1 ATGGVTTGGTAATG
15 GMPTTGG
22 QAPTGGSPVVSPSAG
37 FGGMVSAG
45 GAAAG
50 GSGGAGAGLS
60 SCDAALTT
68 VLAGP
73 LANEAG
79 GGVVASVSRDFN
91 GDGRLDLAGANL
103 DGSLS
108 LLLGN
113 GDGTFAAGVVYPTGL
128 EDGQRSG
135 FSPSVI
141 VASDFDWNGTADL
154 ALVSPASTS
163 VSVLLGRP
171 DGTFG
176 PATEYSLPGVNI
188 ALTSGDFDGDG
199 SVDLA
204 VVGLVANAGIDV
216 GSLHV
221 LSGKRDGTFVV
232 AGQPWE
238 GGAVEDIEAADVDA
252 DGVLDLVV
260 LDDTSIT
267 VLYNQGGGKFGAPRV
282 FSAADDFTSL
292 EASDFDSDGYTDVA
306 VAFACGASAVP
317 ESGVQLFQG
326 DGMGGLVA
334 GSRYLLADGCAG
346 PLQLADVNGDALLD
360 LIAAP
365 WSPFL
370 ARGDGSFLSEVSSP
384 ALFGQTLVG
393 LADWNGDGDR
403 DVMTSAGTSVVVY
416 PGRGEG
422 SFGYSRLFETGI
434 VPASLVVGNFGASA
448 APDVATVNLDSSRQS
463 SVSLLFNEGDGTLA
477 SPVQYPTEA
486 PAGALRTADLNADG
500 WPDLLLPLASSAG
513 IGVLLGSSSGEL
525 SPMVSYEAGLDP
537 RELDVGDLNRDGA
550 LDVVVA
556 DQIGQAIQVLLGKGD
571 GSFEAPSR
579 VQLGR
584 DTTQIAVLDANRDAF
599 PDVAVTSLGALSWTL
614 LLGDGTGA
622 FHEAF
627 EYAGGE
633 RASQLTHGDLDHD
646 GNEDVLISNQLGLS
660 IFFGTSQGNFE
671 RTLGHAGLGGDFSVV
686 DMDLDGISDLVS
698 TSFGDPSG
706 VTIAFGNGDGTFR
719 CKQRYA
725 IGLSVRSH
733 AVGDL
738 NRDGRNDLAVVSGD
752 GVEVWSSR
760 PR

>member
-1 ATGGVTTGGTAATG
+1 MV
-15 GMPTTGG
+15 
-22 QAPTGGSPVVSPSAG
+22 APGAG

-45 GAAAG
+45 GAAPG
-50 GSGGAGAGLS
+50 GSGGAGASLS
-60 SCDAALTT
+60 SCDAALST
-68 VLAGP
+68 VVDGP

-79 GGVVASVSRDFN
+79 GSVVASVSRDFN
-91 GDGRLDLAGANL
+91 ADGRLDLAGANL

-108 LLLGN
+108 VLLGN
-113 GDGTFAAGVVYPTGL
+113 GDGTFAAGVVYSTGL

-135 FSPSVI
+135 YSPSVI
-141 VASDFDWNGTADL
+141 VASDFDSDGTADL

-176 PATEYSLPGVNI
+176 TATEYPLPGVNI

-204 VVGLVANAGIDV
+204 VLGLVANAGIDV
-216 GSLHV
+216 GTLHV
-221 LSGKRDGTFVV
+221 LFGRRDGTFVV
-232 AGQPWE
+232 EGQSWE
-238 GGAVEDIEAADVDA
+238 GGAVEDIEAADIDA

-260 LDDTSIT
+260 LDYTSIT
-267 VLYNQGGGKFGAPRV
+267 VLYAQGGGRFGAPRV
-282 FSAADDFTSL
+282 LSGADTFTSL
-292 EASDFDSDGYTDVA
+292 EASDFDTDGYVDLA
-306 VAFACGASAVP
+306 VSFSCGRSALP

-334 GSRYLLADGCAG
+334 GSRYLLAGGCAG
-346 PLQLADVNGDALLD
+346 PLHLADVNGDGAPD
-360 LIAAP
+360 LVAAP

-370 ARGDGSFLSEVSSP
+370 ALGDGSFSTEVSS
-384 ALFGQTLVG
+384 AGLFGQTLVG
-393 LADWNGDGDR
+393 LADWDGDGNR
-403 DVMTSAGTSVVVY
+403 DVMTSAGTSVIVY
-416 PGRGEG
+416 PGRGDG
-422 SFGYSRLFETGI
+422 TFGYSPVFETGI
-434 VPASLVVGNFGASA
+434 APTSLVVGNFGASA
-448 APDVATVNLDSSRQS
+448 APDVATLNFDSSLGS

-477 SPVQYPTEA
+477 SPVQYPTDP

-500 WPDLLLPLASSAG
+500 WLDLLLPLASSAG
-513 IGVLLGSSSGEL
+513 IGVLLGSSSGEF
-525 SPMVSYEAGLDP
+525 SSMVSYEAGRDP
-537 RELDVGDLNRDGA
+537 RDLDVRDLNRDGA

-556 DQIGQAIQVLLGKGD
+556 DQVGQAIQVLLGKGD
-571 GSFEAPSR
+571 GSFEAPAR
-579 VQLGR
+579 VQLNR
-584 DTTQIAVLDANRDAF
+584 DATQVVVLDANRDAF
-599 PDVAVTSLGALSWTL
+599 SDVAVTSLGALSWTL

-633 RASQLTHGDLDHD
+633 RASQLSHGDLDRD

-660 IFFGTSQGNFE
+660 IFFGTSEGNFE

-686 DMDLDGISDLVS
+686 DMDGDGISDLVS

-719 CKQRYA
+719 CTQRYA
-725 IGLSVRSH
+725 LGRSVRSH

-738 NRDGRNDLAVVSGD
+738 DRDGRNDLAVVSGD
-752 GVEVWSSR
+752 GVEVWLSR